1 MGWEYSISQSLGVS
15 TNVSAGLWVLT
26 LVTAALFFQV
36 NPRWGRINDIIS
48 VLFLVSMIPLAFMLN
63 QRLDTAPGWQ
73 RLLFFILC
81 VVGVLIPAYGQT
93 VLVLG
98 RIDFQKST
106 RYMIGFSGVGIW
118 LIWVN
123 TILLAGGAT
132 GTFSAWAGILTGA
145 GIVMAILL
153 FLLKRTQHWLFY
165 LSAGLLVVGLPVWAV
180 ALGLEILQA

>member
-1 MGWEYSISQSLGVS
+1 MVS
-15 TNVSAGLWVLT
+15 VV
-26 LVTAALFFQV
+26 
-36 NPRWGRINDIIS
+36 
-48 VLFLVSMIPLAFMLN
+48 FLVSMIPLALLLD

-73 RLLFFILC
+73 RLLFLIVC

-98 RIDFQKST
+98 RIDFQQSM
-106 RYMIGFSGVGIW
+106 RYMIGFGWVGIW

-123 TILLAGGAT
+123 TILLTGGAT